1 MTTAMQAPPSFTL
14 TVKDVAHA
22 SHVAPSAVRFY
33 EDQGLIQARR
43 TTGNQRRFDENAICR
58 IRFARRAQR
67 VGLTVREIADIFQ
80 ALPEQPSAQDWAR
93 VADSLVA
100 QAEARVADLRHDLD
114 ALQAVT
120 IRCTAGTV
128 R

>member
-1 MTTAMQAPPSFTL
+1 MTTATQAAPSFTL

-100 QAEARVADLRHDLD
+100 EAEAHVADLRHDLD
-114 ALQAVT
+114 ALQTVT